1 MRSRTRW
8 PIALA
13 LVAVGASGCMYR
25 VPVSP
30 ERLQD
35 VMRLGDGES
44 VVLESDG
51 EEIVVRPDD
60 DPSLWVE
67 RAPPCSILG
76 EAFAQDR
83 CGPLKVPIGHARLE
97 GDELHLDAY
106 EGSVWRGARAFEAMT
121 LRAEDVH
128 SLALEYDPPD
138 RVHFGVSLV
147 VLGPSRLGGFQFQVL
162 PAQWLALEVGLF
174 GVADAAA
181 YVWSGLRVRPVE
193 WGSSRPFLGAF
204 VNMGVSSGPRDT
216 SVADEI
222 AWLHYREVSYGPR
235 LGLDIDVTRW
245 FLLTLEVDGIRVED
259 AGGDVRSQL
268 AGTWSATGGFAIST
282 LF

>member
-13 LVAVGASGCMYR
+13 LVAIGASGCMYR
-25 VPVSP
+25 VPVAP

-60 DPSLWVE
+60 DPSLWIE
-67 RAPPCSILG
+67 RAPRCSVWG
-76 EAFAQDR
+76 TAFDQAN
-83 CGPLKVPIGHARLE
+83 CLPLHVPLDHARLE
-97 GDELHLDAY
+97 GEELHLDAY
-106 EGSVWRGARAFEAMT
+106 EGSVWKGGREYEAMT

-128 SLALEYDPPD
+128 SIALQYDPPD

-162 PAQWLALEVGLF
+162 PAQWLALEVGLI

-193 WGSSRPFLGAF
+193 WGSSRPFVGAF
-204 VNMGVSSGPRDT
+204 VNMGASSGPRDT
-216 SVADEI
+216 SVADEM
-222 AWLHYREVSYGPR
+222 AVLNYREVSYGPR

-245 FLLTLEVDGIRVED
+245 FLLTLEVDGLRVED
-259 AGGDVRSQL
+259 AGGDAVSTL
-268 AGTWSATGGFAIST
+268 AGKWSATGGFAVST
-282 LF
+282 IF